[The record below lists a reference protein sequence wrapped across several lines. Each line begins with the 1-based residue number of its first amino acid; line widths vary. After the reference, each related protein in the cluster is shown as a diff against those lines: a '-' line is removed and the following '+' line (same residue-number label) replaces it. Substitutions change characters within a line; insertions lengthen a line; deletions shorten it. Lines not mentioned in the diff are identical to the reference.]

1 MAVKASIT
9 PEVGGNVLVFPE
21 RGQRHVVDELSW
33 LLTGIET
40 AGVTYAGRESQKALL
55 CKVFGIVLG
64 ATVQDISLTRTRAH
78 RLERIEKKIN
88 MRIADSDSSGR
99 PVYRNQIRTVTENV
113 PITRDTT
120 PAWQTPVEVVAKVN
134 GKYLPV
140 DLADHDAV
148 LSGQEF
154 TSTLRDLIRYAVDN
168 TELVYAAEA
177 VMPTMEEFIAKPAP
191 RIGVVA
197 LALTG
202 TEG

>member
-1 MAVKASIT
+1 
-9 PEVGGNVLVFPE
+9 
-21 RGQRHVVDELSW
+21 
-33 LLTGIET
+33 
-40 AGVTYAGRESQKALL
+40 
-55 CKVFGIVLG
+55 
-64 ATVQDISLTRTRAH
+64 
-78 RLERIEKKIN
+78 LERIEKKIN

-140 DLADHDAV
+140 DLAVHDEV

-154 TSTLRDLIRYAVDN
+154 TSTLRDLIRGAVDN

-177 VMPTMEEFIAKPAP
+177 DMPTMAEFLLNLPL
-191 RIGVVA
+191 G
-197 LALTG
+197 LALLHSPQLAPKANLPATL
-202 TEG
+202 